1 MANST
6 GSSGSVPG
14 LRCVLRLR
22 GKWCRKRIYSRGD
35 MSSNPDYKD
44 LFRILNEEQVDYLV
58 VGAHAVIY
66 YTEPRFTKD
75 IDILVRP
82 TRENAEK
89 MWAALK
95 RFGAPLRGITVDDF
109 TKEDLVYQVGI
120 APNRVDILMG
130 LGGVG
135 FDEAWKGRERTG
147 YDGIPIFIIGRKEL
161 IKAKQ
166 ISGRPQDLLDVKR
179 LES

>member
-1 MANST
+1 M
-6 GSSGSVPG
+6 P
-14 LRCVLRLR
+14 L
-22 GKWCRKRIYSRGD
+22 
-35 MSSNPDYKD
+35 NPDYKD

-75 IDILVRP
+75 LDVMIRP
-82 TRENAEK
+82 TRVNAEK
-89 MWAALK
+89 AWRALK
-95 RFGAPLRGITVDDF
+95 RFGAPLQGITVDDF
-109 TKEDLVYQVGI
+109 TREDLVYQIGI

-135 FDEAWKGRERTG
+135 FDEAWACRENTA
-147 YDGIPIFIIGRKEL
+147 YAEVPIAIIGKREL
-161 IKAKQ
+161 ITAKK
-166 ISGRPQDLLDVKR
+166 SAGRPQDLLDVQK